1 MDGAVLKT
9 SKPDSMGVNLI
20 LNSRLTDFLNNQ
32 IEEF

>member
-1 MDGAVLKT
+1 MDGALLKV

-20 LNSRLTDFLNNQ
+20 LNSGLTDLLNNQ